1 MKNNINNTTEKFEKL
16 TEEGNKATYILR
28 LYIAGNTARSAEAIL
43 NIRNICESRLKGR
56 YQLEVIDIYQQPSL
70 AKGEQIIAVPT
81 LIKSLPHP
89 LKRIIG
95 DLSKSERVIFG
106 LDLRKSEEVNH
117 KLSGEQTDY

>member
-1 MKNNINNTTEKFEKL
+1 MKNNVNNATEKFEKL
-16 TEEGNKATYILR
+16 TAEGNKATYILR
-28 LYIAGNTARSAEAIL
+28 LYVAGNTARSAEAIL

-106 LDLRKSEEVNH
+106 LDLRKSEEANH
-117 KLSGEQTDY
+117 TLADE